1 VIGLLLALATT
12 TPAKPSV
19 TVHKAP
25 VFVQFNA
32 VDPVGQAFIRKLREA
47 LDTSAIY
54 RPVTNAADAQYVIG
68 IVTMDP
74 DDAAVGAGI
83 GQSTVASVTLQ
94 LENTKGQN
102 LHLPGSRGTEHGRR
116 ARHRLF
122 AVDREIQDLN
132 AQVSIY
138 GELPRNVLKIS
149 RQILPG
155 VSKDFDNRLTIRA
168 GEADRY
174 LASLSARTT
183 PPIRL

>member
-1 VIGLLLALATT
+1 MSAVIGLLLALATT

-19 TVHKAP
+19 TVHKAT

-94 LENTKGQN
+94 LENTKGLNHFIYSWVLVANQN
-102 LHLPGSRGTEHGRR
+102 KVDALATD
-116 ARHRLF
+116 LF
-122 AVDREIQDLN
+122 AAIDREIQDLN
-132 AQVSIY
+132 AQVSH
-138 GELPRNVLKIS
+138 
-149 RQILPG
+149 
-155 VSKDFDNRLTIRA
+155 
-168 GEADRY
+168 
-174 LASLSARTT
+174 
-183 PPIRL
+183 

>member
-12 TPAKPSV
+12 TPARSSV

-94 LENTKGQN
+94 LENTKGLNHFIYSWVLVANQN
-102 LHLPGSRGTEHGRR
+102 KVDALATD
-116 ARHRLF
+116 LF
-122 AVDREIQDLN
+122 AAIDREIQDLN
-132 AQVSIY
+132 AQVSH
-138 GELPRNVLKIS
+138 
-149 RQILPG
+149 
-155 VSKDFDNRLTIRA
+155 
-168 GEADRY
+168 
-174 LASLSARTT
+174 
-183 PPIRL
+183 

>member
-1 VIGLLLALATT
+1 VSAVIGLLLALATT

-32 VDPVGQAFIRKLREA
+32 VDPVGQVFIHKLREA

-94 LENTKGQN
+94 LENTKGLNHFIYSWVLVANQN
-102 LHLPGSRGTEHGRR
+102 KVDALATD
-116 ARHRLF
+116 LF
-122 AVDREIQDLN
+122 AAIDREIQDLN
-132 AQVSIY
+132 AQVSH
-138 GELPRNVLKIS
+138 
-149 RQILPG
+149 
-155 VSKDFDNRLTIRA
+155 
-168 GEADRY
+168 
-174 LASLSARTT
+174 
-183 PPIRL
+183 